1 MSDRKYFFRMFHY
14 IKPYRIPYAIGTF
27 LYNVQQF
34 LFPLTLSLLFG
45 GVTAAIVNQN
55 FSGVLGTI
63 WFVGALTFG
72 ISILIGIGVYMHI
85 VSCAYATRDLS
96 LNLFRTFIK
105 SGAENQTHSGESIA
119 SMNTDIETAYG
130 IYGDRLS
137 DFLRNA
143 IAALLSAITVIIF
156 DWRMGLG
163 VLMVGGI
170 ILFAQS
176 RFAGPLARLGKARL
190 EANADSVKSFSNIIS
205 GALTIRAYNRQDRS
219 LFQFDKES
227 GKLQKID
234 FKRAFIGMWQDLFTT
249 AQGWLTLVV
258 VFGLG
263 GFLVTI
269 GEMDF
274 AMIMTVFPLA
284 GVVNSTMSELG
295 ANFAALQPPIVAAKR
310 IFDII
315 DSVPDAYIGENK
327 KVQTTDLSG
336 KYDFNITGSSFS
348 YRDAET
354 NALTDINLSIEEN
367 KMIAF
372 VGESGSGKSTLLRVI
387 IGMYERDDV
396 NMNIGSLRFSSEN
409 ISEWRNHFAYVD
421 QSCKLF
427 DMSIGENISMGLQG
441 NVSDEQI
448 HDAAKRAFAHEF
460 ISELQ
465 DGYDSECGEKG
476 ASLSGGQKQRIAI
489 ARALCRKAPILVF
502 DEATS
507 ALDKESERYVME
519 TIDTLR
525 SDHTI
530 LITTHNL
537 ETITGADKIVV
548 LDEGKIAEVGTHQ
561 ELMSKGGIYH
571 RLFTRA
577 DSDKAISSL

>member
-1 MSDRKYFFRMFHY
+1 MSDRKYFFRMFRY
-14 IKPYRIPYAIGTF
+14 LKPYRIPYAIGTF
-27 LYNVQQF
+27 LYNAQSF
-34 LFPLTLSLLFG
+34 FFSFMFSMLFG

-55 FSGVLGTI
+55 FSGVIDTI
-63 WFVGALTFG
+63 WLTIALIFG
-72 ISILIGIGVYMHI
+72 LCALVGIGSYMHV
-85 VSCAYATRDLS
+85 VSAENATRDLS
-96 LNLFRTFIK
+96 LKLFRAFIK
-105 SGAENQTHSGESIA
+105 SGTENQTHSGEGIA
-119 SMNTDIETAYG
+119 SMNTDIETATG
-130 IYGDRLS
+130 IYRGNLS
-137 DFLRNA
+137 EFLRNA
-143 IAALLSAITVIIF
+143 IAASLSAITVIIF

-163 VLMVGGI
+163 VLAAGGI

-176 RFAGPLARLGKARL
+176 RFAGPLAKLGKARL

-234 FKRAFIGMWQDLFTT
+234 FKQAFIGMWQDLVSTV
-249 AQGWLTLVV
+249 QGWLTLVI

-263 GFLVTI
+263 GYLVTI
-269 GEMDF
+269 GELDF
-274 AMIMTVFPLA
+274 AMIMAILPLA
-284 GVVNSTMSELG
+284 GIVTHTMSELG
-295 ANFAALQPPIVAAKR
+295 ATFAALQPPIVAAKR

-315 DSVPDAYIGENK
+315 DSAPDADIGENK
-327 KVQTTDLSG
+327 IIQTADLSG
-336 KYDFNITGSSFS
+336 KYNFSITGSSFS
-348 YRDAET
+348 YRDAAT
-354 NALTDINLSIEEN
+354 NALTDINLSIGEN
-367 KMIAF
+367 EMIAF

-396 NMNIGSLRFSSEN
+396 NMNIGDLRFSSEN
-409 ISEWRNHFAYVD
+409 ISEWRSRFAYVD

-427 DMSIGENISMGLQG
+427 DMNIGDNISMGLQG

-465 DGYDSECGEKG
+465 DGYDSDCGEKG

-507 ALDKESERYVME
+507 ALDKESERYIME
-519 TIDTLR
+519 TIESLR
-525 SDHTI
+525 SDHTV

-561 ELMSKGGIYH
+561 ELMSNGGIYH
-571 RLFTRA
+571 RLFTRNGE
-577 DSDKAISSL
+577 LG